1 MCEFSCVIKRGIRNI
16 IKVLIDLN
24 SIEGIVIDVMNK
36 FYVVLMFDL
45 LQLFDDWLI
54 CYNNLDWWIIQCLV
68 YEYDVNLV
76 KIIF

>member
-45 LQLFDDWLI
+45 LQLFDD
-54 CYNNLDWWIIQCLV
+54 
-68 YEYDVNLV
+68 
-76 KIIF
+76 